1 MEKEGRPRCNRTSL
15 SIQHLMGH
23 GGKRL
28 KTILNHIMSSRLFE
42 IHRQTDRQTDRGGKE
57 KEREETEIDFLIVK
71 ETSRQNSDV

>member
-1 MEKEGRPRCNRTSL
+1 MRKREWEARMEKEGRPRCNRTSL

-42 IHRQTDRQTDRGGKE
+42 IHRQTDRQTEGERKRRG
-57 KEREETEIDFLIVK
+57 RRLRLI
-71 ETSRQNSDV
+71 S